1 MNSYVSMGRIP
12 THNVISLQNLNGLS
26 IQKQQPIPS
35 PMISLQSQMAPSRKV
50 SFGEGLC
57 INFEDWKQFAD
68 QTGP

>member
-1 MNSYVSMGRIP
+1 
-12 THNVISLQNLNGLS
+12 
-26 IQKQQPIPS
+26 
-35 PMISLQSQMAPSRKV
+35 MISLQSQMAPSRKV